1 MSEGTTINTG
11 IVNPVND
18 LGALLLGV
26 EKPARYCGG
35 EYGRLARRD
44 ALLQTLIAFPDLYEI
59 GMSNQAL
66 RIIYN
71 GLNRIPGISC
81 DRAFAPAPDFERL
94 LRDRGLPLYGL
105 DTGISL
111 KNFDLLLF
119 TLGYELGISGILAM
133 LDISGIPPRSQQ
145 RGESDPLIIAGGPAV
160 SNPLPYSAFIDAFW
174 IGEAE
179 AGFFELAQEL
189 LTIKQNGG
197 NRAALF
203 ERIKEHPHVWV
214 KGKKRAV
221 RAVDVCFAVRE
232 ATGIVQKE
240 FFTTEYHCPTDSL
253 ELHGA
258 QKSALSKGVDEKC
271 SIRPAHNNIYRTHR
285 NRLDLSSR
293 ARRGGKKDFRI
304 KTPCSSV
311 VNSSFAVYPVP
322 SMKTVQ
328 HHGILEIMRGCPN
341 GCRFCHAGYWY
352 RPMRQKTQEALV
364 REAEAFI
371 SRGGYREISLSSLSS
386 GDYAGVGE
394 LVDTLNRRFSGRHVS
409 FQLPSLRVSTFSLSL
424 LGKISQ
430 TRKSGLTFAVETPRD
445 FWQLAVNKQVTEN
458 SVVEILREAKRNG
471 WRGAKFYFMIGLPV
485 PPLPGE
491 ARGVCSE
498 EAEIVNFVT
507 AVARKTAMHFN
518 VNVGIFV
525 PKPHTPYQWA
535 RQIDRESAAAKL
547 EFIRSRLKPLGHKV
561 SVSDPLVSMLEGILS
576 RGDERA
582 GDLVEQAFHAGSRLD
597 AWQEFMAK
605 DVWRDIL
612 EHHAALAEEFLSAKN
627 VDAVLPWQP
636 VVSGV
641 SPAYLYR
648 EFEKSLQGDMTPP
661 CVEDCVSRCGICND
675 INQTQRA
682 PISDPQS
689 PVPDPQSLIPDP
701 QSSQSDPAI
710 WRLLF
715 SFTKVGSAV
724 FHGHLSLV
732 EIFSMTM
739 NRAGLDVLYT
749 QGFNPLAK
757 LEIVSPLSIGIA
769 AGAEIA
775 AVDFSHE
782 FPPGEFIEKMNAALI
797 EGIKINRAEIY
808 RIPGGS
814 KKHSLSSL
822 LWGFGYTDP
831 DAGIAYVPASEE
843 KAYREKRTCAVGAR
857 AAVFSLRRSCVL
869 AKNIITDDP
878 QQSGALPGVSYFDV
892 YRHLYKS

>member
-18 LGALLLGV
+18 LGALLLEV

-94 LRDRGLPLYGL
+94 LRGRGLPLYGL

-111 KNFDLLLF
+111 KNLDLLLF

-133 LDISGIPPRSQQ
+133 LDISGIPLRSQQ

-179 AGFFELAQEL
+179 AGFFELAHEL
-189 LTIKQNGG
+189 LTIKQAGG
-197 NRAALF
+197 NRNTLF
-203 ERIKEHPHVWV
+203 EHIQGHPHIWV

-221 RAVDVCFAVRE
+221 RAVDVSFAAPE
-232 ATGIVQKE
+232 TA
-240 FFTTEYHCPTDSL
+240 
-253 ELHGA
+253 
-258 QKSALSKGVDEKC
+258 
-271 SIRPAHNNIYRTHR
+271 
-285 NRLDLSSR
+285 
-293 ARRGGKKDFRI
+293 
-304 KTPCSSV
+304 
-311 VNSSFAVYPVP
+311 AVYPVP
-322 SMKTVQ
+322 GMKTVQ

-352 RPMRQKTQEALV
+352 RPMRQKTQATLI

-394 LVDTLNRRFSGRHVS
+394 LVDSLNRRFSGRHVS

-424 LGKISQ
+424 LRKISQ

-458 SVVEILREAKRNG
+458 SIVDILKEAKRNG

-491 ARGVCSE
+491 AREVCSE

-605 DVWRDIL
+605 DVWRDIM

-627 VDAVLPWQP
+627 VDAMLPWQP

-648 EFEKSLQGDMTPP
+648 EFEKSLKAELSPP
-661 CVEDCVSRCGICND
+661 CTEDCAAPCGVCTRDAGIMRNESENPSGAENSD
-675 INQTQRA
+675 PQSLFPSPQSPVPSPQS

-689 PVPDPQSLIPDP
+689 P
-701 QSSQSDPAI
+701 QSDPAI

-715 SFTKVGSAV
+715 SFTKEGSAV

-732 EIFSMTM
+732 EIFSMAM

-822 LWGFGYTDP
+822 LWGFGYADP

-843 KAYREKRTCAVGAR
+843 KAYREKRICAVGAR
-857 AAVFSLRRSCVL
+857 TAVFSLRRSCVL
-869 AKNIITDDP
+869 AKNIIADDP
-878 QQSGALPGVSYFDV
+878 QQSGALPGASYFDV
-892 YRHLYKS
+892 YRHLYQGDCHNIINLTRI